1 MVNAKLRGVFC
12 PVLTPFDKQ
21 LRPETSRFVEHCQS
35 LLLQGC
41 HGLALFGTTGEA
53 TSLSVKERMELLEAL
68 LKAGVPSDVIAPGT
82 GCAALTDT
90 ITLTR
95 HAVQLGCAGVLILP
109 PFFYKPVE
117 EEGLYRSFA
126 TVIDDIGDSRL
137 NVYLY
142 HIPPISGVPLEI
154 SLIKRLVKNFP
165 HNVVGLKD
173 SSGVWAYTETLLKT
187 LPDFGVF
194 SGSEVFLRDNL
205 LSNGCGT
212 ITASANINAPAI
224 CSLFENW
231 KGRDGIRKQTEITT
245 VRNTVQNFPL
255 IPALKAIVANN
266 LKDDAWLTVRPPL
279 IPLSSDARQSLI
291 ESLAQAGYTPP
302 NQS

>member
-1 MVNAKLRGVFC
+1 MMVSAKLRGVFC
-12 PVLTPFDKQ
+12 PVLTPFDEQ
-21 LRPETSRFVEHCQS
+21 LRPDASRFIEHCES
-35 LLLQGC
+35 LLHQGC
-41 HGLALFGTTGEA
+41 HGLAVFGTTGEA
-53 TSLSVKERMELLEAL
+53 NSLSVKERIQLLEAL
-68 LKAGVPSDVIAPGT
+68 LKAGIPPELIAPGT

-95 HAVQLGCAGVLILP
+95 HAFQSGCAGALILP
-109 PFFYKPVE
+109 PYYYKPVE

-126 TVIDDIGDSRL
+126 TVIEDIADNGL

-142 HIPPISGVPLEI
+142 HIPPFSGVPLEI
-154 SLIKRLVKNFP
+154 GLIKRLVKDFP

-173 SSGVWAYTETLLKT
+173 SSGVWAYTDTLLKT

-205 LSNGCGT
+205 LAKGCGT

-224 CSLFENW
+224 CSLFEHWEGSN
-231 KGRDGIRKQTEITT
+231 GISKQAEITAI
-245 VRNTVQNFPL
+245 RRAVQKFPL
-255 IPALKAIVANN
+255 IQALKTVVADN

-279 IPLSSDARQSLI
+279 VPLTPIARKSLL
-291 ESLAQAGYTPP
+291 ESLAKVGYTPP
-302 NQS
+302 N